1 MNHDD
6 FHTTHWSVVLTA
18 KGDDTAAKAALAVL
32 CETYYPPILKY
43 LQRHVTADHARVYGG
58 RDAADLTH
66 DFFASIL
73 EGKMFAQLRREGA
86 PFRVYLL
93 GALRH
98 FLARLR
104 SREAA
109 QKRGGGVM
117 PIPLPDDP
125 AESHGFDDAVFDRD
139 WALAM
144 IQRAI
149 QTLDHEQE
157 HHLLPWITQE
167 MTGETRRQLAA
178 ELGMSDTA
186 IKTALHRLRKKF
198 RETIRTQIAETV
210 KDASEID
217 AELDHLLRALQ
228 G

>member
-18 KGDDTAAKAALAVL
+18 KGDDTAAKAALA
-32 CETYYPPILKY
+32 
-43 LQRHVTADHARVYGG
+43 
-58 RDAADLTH
+58 
-66 DFFASIL
+66 
-73 EGKMFAQLRREGA
+73 
-86 PFRVYLL
+86 
-93 GALRH
+93 
-98 FLARLR
+98 
-104 SREAA
+104 
-109 QKRGGGVM
+109 
-117 PIPLPDDP
+117 
-125 AESHGFDDAVFDRD
+125 
-139 WALAM
+139 M

-157 HHLLPWITQE
+157 HHLLPWITRE

-217 AELDHLLRALQ
+217 AELDHLLWALQ